1 MTTSNNTLKQI
12 EQWHKDARKEAN
24 FRIALA
30 VHIEEFVE
38 MMDEIDVVCSDEHA
52 VRRWSESLNMMSTV
66 CALLKADKMAPLP
79 RSRKALLDALGDQI
93 VTAVGVG
100 AALNMNVPEAVNR
113 VAISNDSKR
122 LADGSFVYDEQG
134 KIAKPPGYVPP
145 DLEGLY

>member
-1 MTTSNNTLKQI
+1 MTTLNNTLKQI
-12 EQWHKDARKEAN
+12 EQWHKDARKESN

-38 MMDEIDVVCSDEHA
+38 MMEEIDMVCENEHA
-52 VRRWSESLNMMSTV
+52 SNRWRDAIITLNSLSHWM
-66 CALLKADKMAPLP
+66 KADRMAPLP

-100 AALNMNVPEAVNR
+100 AALNMDVPEAVNR
-113 VAISNDSKR
+113 VAISNDTKR
-122 LADGSFVYDEQG
+122 LADGSFMFNEQG

>member
-38 MMDEIDVVCSDEHA
+38 MMDEIDVVCDNEHA
-52 VRRWSESLNMMSTV
+52 TRRWRDALITLDSLSVLM
-66 CALLKADKMAPLP
+66 KADKMTPLP
-79 RSRKALLDALGDQI
+79 RRRGALLDALGDQI

-122 LADGSFVYDEQG
+122 LVDGSFVYDKQG

>member
-38 MMDEIDVVCSDEHA
+38 MMEEIDMVWGNEHSSN
-52 VRRWSESLNMMSTV
+52 RWRDAIVTLDGLSHWM
-66 CALLKADKMAPLP
+66 KADRMAPLP
-79 RSRKALLDALGDQI
+79 RSRKAILDALGDQI

-100 AALNMNVPEAVNR
+100 AALGMDVPEAVNR
-113 VAISNDSKR
+113 VAISNDTKR
-122 LADGSFVYDEQG
+122 LADGSFMFNEQG

>member
-38 MMDEIDVVCSDEHA
+38 MMDEIDVVCENEHMSD
-52 VRRWSESLNMMSTV
+52 RWHRTMNNLESLSH
-66 CALLKADKMAPLP
+66 LLKSNKMSPTLH
-79 RSRKALLDALGDQI
+79 SRKALLDALGDQI

-113 VAISNDSKR
+113 VAISNDTKR

-134 KIAKPPGYVPP
+134 KISKPPGYVPP